1 MKLLVLVLNKTDIL
15 DDLLRDLL
23 ATGVRG
29 ATIID
34 STGMARAID
43 IGDVSIFGSLRM
55 VIDEDR
61 QSSKTLLI
69 AVQDSLVDQVRA
81 TIDNAVGGLS
91 KPDTAV
97 LFGLPISFF
106 DGKVN

>member
-43 IGDVSIFGSLRM
+43 IGDVSICGSLRM
-55 VIDEDR
+55 VIAEDR

-91 KPDTAV
+91 KPDTGV
-97 LFGLPISFF
+97 LFGLPIISSTER
-106 DGKVN
+106 